1 MILSRKWANDYVD
14 LTDIDNKTFCDE
26 MTLSGSKVEGYEV
39 EGSDIENVV
48 VGQVLSMEKHPDSDH
63 LWVCQV
69 SVGDDQ
75 PLQIVTGAQNLKPMD
90 IVPVA
95 LVGATVINRKDHK
108 LEKIKKGKLRGVA
121 SAGMLCSFD
130 ELGLTQ
136 NDFPYACADGIFVLG
151 DDCDKTLGM
160 DIHTAIGYDDTCVE
174 FEITSNRC
182 DCLSVTGLARE
193 AAATFDRPFTLP
205 EPEVKPGH
213 GNVNDL
219 LQVHIEDGE
228 KCYRYTGAIVENVRV
243 KESPRW
249 LRERLR
255 ACGVRPISNI
265 VDITNYV
272 MLEYGQ
278 PMHAFDYRYVK
289 GGHIIVRRAEE
300 GEELTTLDGNV
311 RKLTANHLVIA
322 DEHRAVGLAGIMG
335 GLNSEIVADTTD
347 VVFESACFDG
357 TCIRKGAL
365 SLGMRTEASAKFEKG
380 LDPLNTLPAVQR
392 ACELVELLGAGEV
405 VDGVI
410 DILNY
415 VPQPH
420 TIRMDPERVNA
431 LLGTDIPAAEQY
443 RYLARVDIRTAD
455 DSCPGGPADVTIPS
469 WRGDVEGIA
478 DLAEEVARFY
488 GYNNIPTTLMRGQ
501 TTLGGYGAAEILER
515 RVSSVCRAFGYDE
528 IITYSFI
535 SPTQYDKIRWPE
547 DYQRRNSFK
556 ILNPL
561 GEDTSIMRTTTLPS
575 MLEILTRNYN
585 YRNQDVKLYEVGRT
599 YLPGGED
606 GLAIESKTL
615 TLGAY
620 GGDMDFYAMK
630 GAIEAI
636 LQELRV
642 KDVTFRI
649 GSGLPEELSYHPGRF
664 AEVWSGSDC
673 LGWFGQIHPLV
684 AKNYG
689 VDAEF
694 YCAELAMDELENAK
708 GADPEYVPLPKFPA
722 VTRDIA
728 VVCDRA
734 VTVGALEDCIRRGAK
749 GLLKDVSLFDIYTGS
764 GIPEGKKSVAFNLT
778 LRSDDRSLTAQEA
791 DEDVK
796 SILETLKAELNAVLR

>member
-219 LQVHIEDGE
+219 LQVHIEAGE

-278 PMHAFDYRYVK
+278 PMHAFDLRYLV
-289 GGHIIVRRAEE
+289 GNTVNVRNAKA
-300 GEELTTLDGNV
+300 GETITTLDGET
-311 RKLTANHLVIA
+311 RELTENMLVIA
-322 DEHRAVGLAGIMG
+322 DTEKPVAVAGVMGGEYSGIMD
-335 GLNSEIVADTTD
+335 DTTTI
-347 VVFESACFDG
+347 VFESACFNG
-357 TCIRKGAL
+357 TCVRRTAKA
-365 SLGMRTEASAKFEKG
+365 LGMRTEASARYEKE
-380 LDPLNTLPAVQR
+380 LDPNQTMRALKRALQLVQ
-392 ACELVELLGAGEV
+392 LLDAGDV
-405 VDGVI
+405 VDGVVDCYKKVKEQVTVDWDYQWINRFIGFDLSEQQMI
-410 DILNY
+410 DILKKIDFDVRDGKVYAPTFRN
-415 VPQPH
+415 
-420 TIRMDPERVNA
+420 
-431 LLGTDIPAAEQY
+431 DIEH
-443 RYLARVDIRTAD
+443 L
-455 DSCPGGPADVTIPS
+455 
-469 WRGDVEGIA
+469 A

-488 GYNNIPTTLMRGQ
+488 GFHNIPNHMLQ
-501 TTLGGYGAAEILER
+501 GAANGKLTHRQSFER
-515 RVSSVCRAFGYDE
+515 KLGNTLLACGCTEVSTF
-528 IITYSFI
+528 SFI
-535 SPTQYDKIRWPE
+535 SPKAYDKICLPPDSE
-547 DYQRRNSFK
+547 LRNSIV

-561 GEDTSIMRTTTLPS
+561 GEDTSIMRTTILPS
-575 MLEILTRNYN
+575 MLDVLSFNYN
-585 YRNQDVKLYEVGRT
+585 HKTEAACMYEMGTVYT
-599 YLPGGED
+599 PTTPDNLP
-606 GLAIESKTL
+606 IESQKVTIGMYGN
-615 TLGAY
+615 GA
-620 GGDMDFYAMK
+620 DFFALK
-630 GAIEAI
+630 GIVEK
-636 LQELRV
+636 LLDCLHVDHYDVEPV
-642 KDVTFRI
+642 KDNPTF
-649 GSGLPEELSYHPGRF
+649 HPGRTAAF
-664 AEVWSGSDC
+664 TMDGKVLATLGEVHPTVAE
-673 LGWFGQIHPLV
+673 
-684 AKNYG
+684 NYAIG
-689 VDAEF
+689 TRV
-694 YCAELAMDELENAK
+694 YLAELDVNTAYENESGTRTHK
-708 GADPEYVPLPKFPA
+708 PLPKYPA
-722 VTRDIA
+722 SNRDLALYATR
-728 VVCDRA
+728 
-734 VTVGALEDCIRRGAK
+734 
-749 GLLKDVSLFDIYTGS
+749 
-764 GIPEGKKSVAFNLT
+764 
-778 LRSDDRSLTAQEA
+778 RSRC
-791 DEDVK
+791 
-796 SILETLKAELNAVLR
+796 

>member
-160 DIHTAIGYDDTCVE
+160 DIHKAIGYDDTCVE

-228 KCYRYTGAIVENVRV
+228 KCYRYTGAVVENVRV

-249 LRERLR
+249 LR

-278 PMHAFDYRYVK
+278 PMHAFDLRYLV
-289 GGHIIVRRAEE
+289 GNTVNVRNAKA
-300 GEELTTLDGNV
+300 GETITTLDGET
-311 RKLTANHLVIA
+311 RELTENMLVIA
-322 DEHRAVGLAGIMG
+322 DTEKPVAVAGVMGGEYSGIMD
-335 GLNSEIVADTTD
+335 DTTTI
-347 VVFESACFDG
+347 VFESACFNG
-357 TCIRKGAL
+357 TCVRRTAKA
-365 SLGMRTEASAKFEKG
+365 LGMRTEASARYEKE
-380 LDPLNTLPAVQR
+380 LDPNQTMRALKRALQLVQ
-392 ACELVELLGAGEV
+392 LLDAGDV
-405 VDGVI
+405 VDGVVDCCKKVKEQVTVDWDYQWINRFIGFDLSEQQMI
-410 DILNY
+410 DILKKIDFDVRDGKVYAPTFRN
-415 VPQPH
+415 
-420 TIRMDPERVNA
+420 
-431 LLGTDIPAAEQY
+431 DIEH
-443 RYLARVDIRTAD
+443 L
-455 DSCPGGPADVTIPS
+455 
-469 WRGDVEGIA
+469 A

-488 GYNNIPTTLMRGQ
+488 GFHNIPNHMLQ
-501 TTLGGYGAAEILER
+501 GAANGKLTHRQSFER
-515 RVSSVCRAFGYDE
+515 KLGNTLLACGCTEVSTF
-528 IITYSFI
+528 SFI
-535 SPTQYDKIRWPE
+535 SPKAYDKICLPPDSE
-547 DYQRRNSFK
+547 LRNSIV

-561 GEDTSIMRTTTLPS
+561 GEDTSIMRTTILPS
-575 MLEILTRNYN
+575 MLDVLSFNYN
-585 YRNQDVKLYEVGRT
+585 HKTEAACMYEMGTVYTPTTPDKL
-599 YLPGGED
+599 P
-606 GLAIESKTL
+606 IESQKVTIGMYGN
-615 TLGAY
+615 GA
-620 GGDMDFYAMK
+620 DFFALK
-630 GAIEAI
+630 GIVEK
-636 LQELRV
+636 LLDCLHVDHYDVEPV
-642 KDVTFRI
+642 KDNPTF
-649 GSGLPEELSYHPGRF
+649 HPGRTAAF
-664 AEVWSGSDC
+664 TMDGKVLATLGEVHPTVAE
-673 LGWFGQIHPLV
+673 
-684 AKNYG
+684 NYAIG
-689 VDAEF
+689 TRV
-694 YCAELAMDELENAK
+694 YLAELDVNTAYENESGTRTHK
-708 GADPEYVPLPKFPA
+708 PLPKYP
-722 VTRDIA
+722 VSNRDLA
-728 VVCDRA
+728 FVCDKEIPVLKLQRA
-734 VTVGALEDCIRRGAK
+734 IGEAVGKTLESVK
-749 GLLKDVSLFDIYTGS
+749 LFDVYQGEQI
-764 GIPEGKKSVAFNLT
+764 EKGKKSVAFNIRMRAHDRTLT
-778 LRSDDRSLTAQEA
+778 DDEADAAMKRVVKALDKMGISLRS
-791 DEDVK
+791 
-796 SILETLKAELNAVLR
+796 

>member
-160 DIHTAIGYDDTCVE
+160 DIHKAIGYDDTCVE

-193 AAATFDRPFTLP
+193 AAATFNRPFTLP

-228 KCYRYTGAIVENVRV
+228 KCYRYTGAVVENVRV

-278 PMHAFDYRYVK
+278 PMHAFDLRYLV
-289 GGHIIVRRAEE
+289 GNTVNVRNAKA
-300 GEELTTLDGNV
+300 GETITTLDGET
-311 RKLTANHLVIA
+311 RELTENMLVIA
-322 DEHRAVGLAGIMG
+322 DTEKPVAVAGVMGGEYSGIMD
-335 GLNSEIVADTTD
+335 DTTTI
-347 VVFESACFDG
+347 VFESACFNG
-357 TCIRKGAL
+357 TCVRRTAKA
-365 SLGMRTEASAKFEKG
+365 LGMRTEASARYEKE
-380 LDPLNTLPAVQR
+380 LDPNQTMRALKRALQLVQ
-392 ACELVELLGAGEV
+392 LLDAGDV
-405 VDGVI
+405 VDGVVDCCKKVKEQVTVDWDYQWINRFIGFDLSEQQMI
-410 DILNY
+410 DILKKIDFDVRDGKVYAPTFRN
-415 VPQPH
+415 
-420 TIRMDPERVNA
+420 
-431 LLGTDIPAAEQY
+431 DIEH
-443 RYLARVDIRTAD
+443 L
-455 DSCPGGPADVTIPS
+455 
-469 WRGDVEGIA
+469 A

-488 GYNNIPTTLMRGQ
+488 GFHNIPNHMLQ
-501 TTLGGYGAAEILER
+501 GAANGKLTHRQSFER
-515 RVSSVCRAFGYDE
+515 KLGNTLLACGCTEVSTF
-528 IITYSFI
+528 SFI
-535 SPTQYDKIRWPE
+535 SPKAYDKICLPA
-547 DYQRRNSFK
+547 DSTLRNSIV

-561 GEDTSIMRTTTLPS
+561 GEDTSIMRTTILPS
-575 MLEILTRNYN
+575 MLDVLSFNYN
-585 YRNQDVKLYEVGRT
+585 HKTEAACMYEMGTVYTPTTPDKL
-599 YLPGGED
+599 P
-606 GLAIESKTL
+606 IESQKVTI
-615 TLGAY
+615 GMY
-620 GGDMDFYAMK
+620 GGGADFFALK
-630 GAIEAI
+630 GIVEK
-636 LQELRV
+636 LLDCLHVDHYDVEPV
-642 KDVTFRI
+642 KDNPTF
-649 GSGLPEELSYHPGRF
+649 HPGRTAAF
-664 AEVWSGSDC
+664 TMDGKVLATLGEVHPTVAE
-673 LGWFGQIHPLV
+673 
-684 AKNYG
+684 NYAIG
-689 VDAEF
+689 TRV
-694 YCAELAMDELENAK
+694 YLAELDVNTAYENESGTRTHK
-708 GADPEYVPLPKFPA
+708 PLPKYPA
-722 VTRDIA
+722 SNRDLA
-728 VVCDRA
+728 FVCDKEIPVLKLQRA
-734 VTVGALEDCIRRGAK
+734 IGEAVGKTLESVK
-749 GLLKDVSLFDIYTGS
+749 LFDVYQGEQI
-764 GIPEGKKSVAFNLT
+764 EKGKKSVAFNIRMRAHDRTLT
-778 LRSDDRSLTAQEA
+778 DDEADAAMKRVVKALDKMGISLRSRPKKRTTA
-791 DEDVK
+791 
-796 SILETLKAELNAVLR
+796 R

>member
-160 DIHTAIGYDDTCVE
+160 DIHKAIGYDDTCVE

-193 AAATFDRPFTLP
+193 AAATFNRPFTLP

-228 KCYRYTGAIVENVRV
+228 KCYRYTGAVVENVRV

-278 PMHAFDYRYVK
+278 PMHAFDLRYLV
-289 GGHIIVRRAEE
+289 GNTVNVRNAKA
-300 GEELTTLDGNV
+300 GETITTLDGET
-311 RKLTANHLVIA
+311 RELTENMLVIA
-322 DEHRAVGLAGIMG
+322 DTEKPVAVAGVMGGEYSGIMD
-335 GLNSEIVADTTD
+335 DTTTI
-347 VVFESACFDG
+347 VFESACFNG
-357 TCIRKGAL
+357 TCVRRTAKA
-365 SLGMRTEASAKFEKG
+365 LGMRTEASARYEKE
-380 LDPLNTLPAVQR
+380 LDPNQTMRALKRALQLVQ
-392 ACELVELLGAGEV
+392 LLDAGDV
-405 VDGVI
+405 VDGVVDCYKKVKEQVTVDWDYRWINRFIGFDLSEQQMI
-410 DILNY
+410 DILKKIDFDVRDGKVYAPTFRN
-415 VPQPH
+415 
-420 TIRMDPERVNA
+420 
-431 LLGTDIPAAEQY
+431 DIEH
-443 RYLARVDIRTAD
+443 L
-455 DSCPGGPADVTIPS
+455 
-469 WRGDVEGIA
+469 A

-488 GYNNIPTTLMRGQ
+488 GFHNIPNHMLQ
-501 TTLGGYGAAEILER
+501 GAANGKLTHRQSFER
-515 RVSSVCRAFGYDE
+515 KLGNTLLACGCTEVSTF
-528 IITYSFI
+528 SFI
-535 SPTQYDKIRWPE
+535 SPKICLPPDSE
-547 DYQRRNSFK
+547 LRNSIV

-561 GEDTSIMRTTTLPS
+561 GEDTSIMRTTILPS
-575 MLEILTRNYN
+575 MLDVLSFNYN
-585 YRNQDVKLYEVGRT
+585 HKTEAACMYEMGTVYTPTTPDKL
-599 YLPGGED
+599 P
-606 GLAIESKTL
+606 IESQKVTI
-615 TLGAY
+615 GMY
-620 GGDMDFYAMK
+620 GGGADFFALK
-630 GAIEAI
+630 GIVEK
-636 LQELRV
+636 LLDCLHVDHYDVEPV
-642 KDVTFRI
+642 KDNPTF
-649 GSGLPEELSYHPGRF
+649 HPGRTAAF
-664 AEVWSGSDC
+664 TMDGKVLATLGEVHPTVAE
-673 LGWFGQIHPLV
+673 
-684 AKNYG
+684 NYAIG
-689 VDAEF
+689 TRV
-694 YCAELAMDELENAK
+694 YLAELDVNTAYENESGTRTHK
-708 GADPEYVPLPKFPA
+708 PLPKYPA
-722 VTRDIA
+722 SNRDLA
-728 VVCDRA
+728 FVCDKEIPVLKLQRA
-734 VTVGALEDCIRRGAK
+734 IGEAVGKTLESVK
-749 GLLKDVSLFDIYTGS
+749 LFDVYQGEQI
-764 GIPEGKKSVAFNLT
+764 EKGKKSVAFNIRMRAHDRTLT
-778 LRSDDRSLTAQEA
+778 DDEADAAMKRVVKALDKMGISLRS
-791 DEDVK
+791 
-796 SILETLKAELNAVLR
+796 